1 MVVARTV
8 TVAIAAE
15 VLLGLSGCVW
25 MRANLTNAAD
35 NLEYNANTL
44 VRDAHDEAART
55 DDRPNYE
62 RDARALAD
70 ETHDLRRA
78 VADRA
83 AAADIHASF
92 ERIRQSYH
100 AVRDE
105 VAHSDSLQARRD
117 LGPLIDSYRDMEHE
131 LGIYPEREPRADYP
145 QPSSVER

>member
-15 VLLGLSGCVW
+15 VLLVLSGCVW

-78 VADRA
+78 VEDRA

-117 LGPLIDSYRDMEHE
+117 LGPLTDSYRDMEHE
-131 LGIYPEREPRADYP
+131 LGIYPERAARADYP
-145 QPSSVER
+145 PPSSVER